1 MKMGR
6 LALLCV
12 ILVCLLVPAVSAYAD
27 YEVESI
33 EISPSGDMSPGERV
47 TIKCSVSLTGD
58 DPTFP
63 DSDYLEA
70 YTDLEDFEWTYKITV
85 DGFGEDKPSTGKR
98 YLTISGWLLSYPED
112 SDVMIEYV
120 LEGIAPDVTATATKE
135 IFRLRQY
142 DDDDELVSGGE
153 YVVERDIISEEDIQT
168 TISVRE
174 SELSALRSDLDSAY
188 AEGVDTS
195 DAESAYDVA
204 EDALLDAKTASY
216 SDVQSYLDK
225 VETNIELADS
235 LLSEAWSQH
244 SIDSAEYTIGEVEG
258 HLTYFKVNRSMTGDS
273 RVLAIESQLDNANTL
288 LTLAKDKQASGD
300 YSNARLQA
308 QNANE
313 KANEALN
320 VSLSLREEI
329 GEGISFDFGGS
340 LIYIVIGIII
350 IAAAAGGVYYY
361 RKKRRWDEL
370 G

>member
-6 LALLCV
+6 FALLCV
-12 ILVCLLVPAVSAYAD
+12 ILVFLLIPAVSAAAD

-33 EISPSGDMSPGERV
+33 QISPSGDLSPGERV
-47 TIKCSVSLTGD
+47 TVKCLVSLTGSD
-58 DPTFP
+58 ETFP

-70 YTDLEDFEWTYKITV
+70 YTDLEDIEWTYKITV
-85 DGFGEDKPSTGKR
+85 DGFGEDKPTTGKR

-112 SDVMIEYV
+112 SDVEIDYV
-120 LEGIAPDVTATATKE
+120 LEGTAPEVSATATKE

-153 YVVERDIISEEDIQT
+153 YVVERDVISQVDIDT
-168 TISVRE
+168 TIAARE
-174 SELSALRSDLDSAY
+174 SELSALRSSLDSAY

-195 DAESAYDVA
+195 DAESAYNVA
-204 EDALLDAKTASY
+204 DDALLDAKTASY

-235 LLSEAWSQH
+235 RLSEAWAEWAV
-244 SIDSAEYTIGEVEG
+244 DSAEYTIGEVEG

-273 RVLAIESQLDNANTL
+273 RVLSIESQLDNANTL
-288 LTLAKDKQASGD
+288 LTLAKDKQTSGD

-308 QNANE
+308 QNANK

-320 VSLSLREEI
+320 ASLSLREEI
-329 GEGISFDFGGS
+329 GEGLSIGFGGI
-340 LIYIVIGIII
+340 LTYLVIGIII
-350 IAAAAGGVYYY
+350 IAAAAGGIYFY
-361 RKKRRWDEL
+361 RKRRRWDEL